1 VDRTSKEH
9 VVGVVG
15 SVRSVLS
22 NYANFNG
29 RAGLAEYWWWSLV
42 LFIVQGVL
50 ELALRGLALAWLFEL
65 LLFLTLLLPSV
76 AVTVRRL
83 HDTNRSG
90 WWLLIALVPVIGAL
104 VLLSFNVRDGTQGMN
119 QYGPWPKWNEH
130 AAAA

>member
-1 VDRTSKEH
+1 M
-9 VVGVVG
+9 GVVD

-29 RAGLAEYWWWSLV
+29 RAARAEFWWWSLV

-50 ELALRGLALAWLFEL
+50 ELALRGWSLAWLFEL
-65 LLFLTLLLPSV
+65 LLSLALLLPTV

-90 WWLLIALVPVIGAL
+90 WWLLIALVPLIGGV
-104 VLLSFNVRDGTQGMN
+104 VLIIFNVEDGTQGIN
-119 QYGPWPKWNEH
+119 QYGPWPKWNEY
-130 AAAA
+130 AGA